1 MKATTKR
8 ALCVVTALA
17 VSNWFAAAA
26 DMNGAPRANDQNS
39 SQQTTP
45 GDNQGSATVAVPP
58 QEFNKAS
65 GIVGMDVQNQ
75 QGEHLGHI
83 KDIVFDLNS
92 QRISYAVL
100 TTSSKAMPINEKL
113 LAVPLNAFT
122 VSPDQKHL
130 ILNADKQKVET
141 AAGFSSKNWPN
152 VGNPTWGAEPF
163 WQQNNNGSGTMKSNP
178 RTTPNP

>member
-1 MKATTKR
+1 MKTPAKR
-8 ALCVVTALA
+8 VLCIVTALA
-17 VSNWFAAAA
+17 VSNWFAVAA

-39 SQQTTP
+39 SLQTTP
-45 GDNQGSATVAVPP
+45 GDQGSASTPMPP

-65 GIVGMDVQNQ
+65 GIVGMDVQNE

-83 KDIVFDLNS
+83 KDIVFDLKT

-100 TTSSKAMPINEKL
+100 TTASKAMPINEKL

-122 VSPDQKHL
+122 VSTDQKHL

-141 AAGFSSKNWPN
+141 AAGFSSKTWPN

-163 WQQNNNGSGTMKSNP
+163 WQQNNEGSGTMKSGS
-178 RTTPNP
+178 TTPNP